1 MSNDEYFIEP
11 KQGGGFKVLK
21 PGASRA
27 RAVTRTQGEAIA
39 EAKRLN
45 PNATIHVARVR
56 DIGPGPDKFRKV
68 KG

>member
-27 RAVTRTQGEAIA
+27 SAMMRTQGKAIA
-39 EAKRLN
+39 E
-45 PNATIHVARVR
+45 
-56 DIGPGPDKFRKV
+56 GPLSASRIRGP
-68 KG
+68 